1 MGGARAVLDKVFA
14 ELVQLT
20 AAIDV
25 EVSDSD
31 KRQLRTVREALE
43 VLGIREGGGEKGQE
57 DDEEEEGIEDRKTHA
72 V

>member
-43 VLGIREGGGEKGQE
+43 VLGIREGGGKKGQE

-72 V
+72 A